1 MLFIFYKQL
10 DNIYKNRYIS
20 LLFLI
25 FSRQLPSIFVSN
37 IATSYI
43 FFSTVYYINDG
54 DNREIHIVSPGN
66 NIIGIRR
73 SGGTQIQ
80 LSPHSKQGPQ
90 PERYNPSQTYP
101 TPEKVGTAMLSPPI
115 SVTPLFNRK
124 TKGQLKSF
132 GNYIRP
138 AENVLLSGN
147 LRETRRI
154 FCHFT
159 EFK

>member
-1 MLFIFYKQL
+1 
-10 DNIYKNRYIS
+10 
-20 LLFLI
+20 
-25 FSRQLPSIFVSN
+25 
-37 IATSYI
+37 
-43 FFSTVYYINDG
+43 
-54 DNREIHIVSPGN
+54 
-66 NIIGIRR
+66 
-73 SGGTQIQ
+73 
-80 LSPHSKQGPQ
+80 
-90 PERYNPSQTYP
+90 
-101 TPEKVGTAMLSPPI
+101 MLSPPI

-159 EFK
+159 EFRYTISLIFCSINEALSIFVKEIFILLITNNVTIEKSDFLRFYTFLSNNFCENLKMVKFSWN